1 MSQILDLVKL
11 IDFLVET
18 IERARQ
24 KLPSKNMSG
33 AAELIELLVLTNDF
47 FKTLRLIKT

>member
-33 AAELIELLVLTNDF
+33 PAELIELLVLTNDF
-47 FKTLRLIKT
+47 FKTLVD